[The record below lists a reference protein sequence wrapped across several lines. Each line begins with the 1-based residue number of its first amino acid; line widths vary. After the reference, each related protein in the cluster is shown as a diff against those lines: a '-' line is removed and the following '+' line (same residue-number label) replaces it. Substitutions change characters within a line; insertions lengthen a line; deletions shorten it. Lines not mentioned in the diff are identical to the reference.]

1 MKTDFYNRN
10 MFYGA
15 NAGALRTAGILR
27 KNMTKAEL
35 VLWNKLKDKRIFK
48 SKFRRQHP
56 IDIFIVDFYCHE
68 YKLVIEIDGE
78 IHNNEEITEY
88 DLGRSTELKK
98 FGITVL
104 RFTNEQIIYN
114 LDLVIIRILQVL
126 TRLTPL

>member
-15 NAGALRTAGILR
+15 SAGTLRAAGILR
-27 KNMTKAEL
+27 RNMTKAEL
-35 VLWNKLKDKRIFK
+35 VLWDKLKNKNVFK

-78 IHNNEEITEY
+78 IHNDEEKKEY
-88 DLGRSTELKK
+88 DIGREAELEK

-104 RFTNEQIIYN
+104 RFTNDQVIYK
-114 LDLVIIRILQVL
+114 LDEVILRIHGVL
-126 TRLTPL
+126 TELTPL

>member
-15 NAGALRTAGILR
+15 NAGTLRAAGILR
-27 KNMTKAEL
+27 RNMTKAEL
-35 VLWNKLKDKRIFK
+35 VLWDKLKDKKIFK

-56 IDIFIVDFYCHE
+56 VDIFIVDFYCHE

-78 IHNNEEITEY
+78 IHNDEENKEY
-88 DLGRSTELKK
+88 DIGREAELKK

-104 RFTNEQIIYN
+104 RFTNDQVIYK
-114 LDLVIIRILQVL
+114 LDEVILRIHGVL
-126 TRLTPL
+126 TELTPL